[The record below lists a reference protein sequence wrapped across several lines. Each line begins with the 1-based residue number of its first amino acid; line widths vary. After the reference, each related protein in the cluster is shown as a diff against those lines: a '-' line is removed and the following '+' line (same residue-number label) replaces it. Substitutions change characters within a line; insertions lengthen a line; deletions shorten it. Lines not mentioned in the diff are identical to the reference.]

1 MDGICIAFLSASVF
15 GARNIALPANERNY
29 GTNMVIGLLQAR
41 LSLPQARSLKD
52 KRQVIK
58 SLKDK
63 ARQRVNVSVAE
74 VDHQDFW
81 QSAALAFVTVAAE
94 HVIVD
99 QRLSEIQELLRSD
112 PRAVLLD
119 VHTEI
124 L

>member
-1 MDGICIAFLSASVF
+1 MI
-15 GARNIALPANERNY
+15 
-29 GTNMVIGLLQAR
+29 IGLLQAR

-58 SLKDK
+58 SMKDR
-63 ARQRVNVSVAE
+63 ARQRINVSVAE

-94 HVIVD
+94 RIIVD
-99 QRLSEIQELLRSD
+99 QRLSEVQKLLHSD
-112 PRAVLLD
+112 PRAVLVDL
-119 VHTEI
+119 HTEI

>member
-1 MDGICIAFLSASVF
+1 MI
-15 GARNIALPANERNY
+15 
-29 GTNMVIGLLQAR
+29 IGLLQAR
-41 LSLPQARSLKD
+41 LSLPQAHSLKD

-58 SLKDK
+58 SLKDRV
-63 ARQRVNVSVAE
+63 RQRINVSVAE

-94 HVIVD
+94 RVIVD
-99 QRLSEIQELLRSD
+99 QRLSEVQKLLHSEV
-112 PRAVLLD
+112 RAVLVD

>member
-1 MDGICIAFLSASVF
+1 
-15 GARNIALPANERNY
+15 
-29 GTNMVIGLLQAR
+29 MVIGLLQAR
-41 LSLPQARSLKD
+41 LNLPQARSLKD

-58 SLKDK
+58 SLKDR

-81 QSAALAFVTVAAE
+81 QSATLAFVTVAAE
-94 HVIVD
+94 RVIVD

-112 PRAVLLD
+112 PRAVLVDL
-119 VHTEI
+119 HTEI